1 MSISN
6 ETPQA
11 SAERN
16 VVLSE
21 TQVASI
27 KIAPVG
33 EYIFPQEK
41 QAVGNIDFNQE
52 LLSQVFTQFQG
63 RIIQAFAKVGEIVK
77 KDQVLFTIDSSDL
90 LQAKSTLIS
99 TAAVLE
105 LTTKAM
111 ERLNNLFKQ
120 SAAAQKD
127 YQQAISDHQTAE
139 GGYRAAR
146 AILNK
151 VFGKTDAE
159 MDRIVADRKVD
170 PVLAVSSPITGLIT
184 SRNAAPGLFVQPG
197 NPPPV
202 YVVADT
208 SIMWMLANVPEKDVA
223 DLKVGQEVVAT
234 LSSFPGRCYR
244 GKIDAIG
251 PNVDMNARRVLVRSE
266 IADPSYDLRAGMFAN
281 FVITIAPPKRAI
293 AVPQDA
299 IVREGDGTMTVWVTA
314 DRQRFGMRVVKTGL
328 MRDGFTEIQEG
339 LLMGELVV
347 IDGALFIA
355 NQFANAA
362 S

>member
-6 ETPQA
+6 ETSQA
-11 SAERN
+11 PAERN

-21 TQVASI
+21 TQFASI

-33 EYIFPQEK
+33 EYMFPQEK

-77 KDQVLFTIDSSDL
+77 KDQVLFTIDSPDL
-90 LQAKSTLIS
+90 LQAESTLIS

-127 YQQAISDHQTAE
+127 YQQAVSDHQTAE

-146 AILNK
+146 ATLNK

-197 NPPPV
+197 IHHPF
-202 YVVADT
+202 T
-208 SIMWMLANVPEKDVA
+208 SSQTHPSCGCWRTCPKKTLLISRSDKKLSPRFPLSPGGATGEKSMQ
-223 DLKVGQEVVAT
+223 LEQM
-234 LSSFPGRCYR
+234 S
-244 GKIDAIG
+244 I
-251 PNVDMNARRVLVRSE
+251 
-266 IADPSYDLRAGMFAN
+266 
-281 FVITIAPPKRAI
+281 
-293 AVPQDA
+293 
-299 IVREGDGTMTVWVTA
+299 
-314 DRQRFGMRVVKTGL
+314 
-328 MRDGFTEIQEG
+328 
-339 LLMGELVV
+339 
-347 IDGALFIA
+347 
-355 NQFANAA
+355 
-362 S
+362 